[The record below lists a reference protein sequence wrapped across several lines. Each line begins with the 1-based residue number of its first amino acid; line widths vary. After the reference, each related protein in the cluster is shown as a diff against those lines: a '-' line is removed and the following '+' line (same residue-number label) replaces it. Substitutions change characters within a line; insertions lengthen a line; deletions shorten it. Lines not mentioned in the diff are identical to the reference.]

1 MLVAQVAV
9 ATSIS
14 PNELL
19 EAPPEIFWAMVQ
31 VLMDQQDEIE
41 KAQRRR

>member
-1 MLVAQVAV
+1 MAI

-19 EAPPEIFWAMVQ
+19 EAPPEIFWAMVE
-31 VLMDQQDEIE
+31 VLKEQAAEAE
-41 KAQRRR
+41 KARGRR

>member
-1 MLVAQVAV
+1 MTMLVAQVAV

-19 EAPPEIFWAMVQ
+19 NAPSDVFWAIVA
-31 VLMDQQDEIE
+31 VLKEQARQNAR
-41 KAQRRR
+41 K

>member
-19 EAPPEIFWAMVQ
+19 DTPSDVFWAIVA
-31 VLMDQQDEIE
+31 VLKEQARQNAR
-41 KAQRRR
+41 K